1 MIYLDLKHKISIW
14 LSMRGLQKVF
24 LEKSSIKYLLKNI
37 INDFS
42 TVQVIFQILKNIS
55 HNFSSI
61 MGILLFSKK

>member
-1 MIYLDLKHKISIW
+1 MIYLDLKHKIYIW

-42 TVQVIFQILKNIS
+42 TVQVIFQIFKNIS

-61 MGILLFSKK
+61 MGILLFSKN